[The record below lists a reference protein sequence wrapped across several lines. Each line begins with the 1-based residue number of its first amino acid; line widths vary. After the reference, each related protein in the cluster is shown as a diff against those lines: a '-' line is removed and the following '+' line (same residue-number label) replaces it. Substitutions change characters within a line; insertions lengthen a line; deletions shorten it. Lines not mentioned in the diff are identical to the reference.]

1 METNHKWTVA
11 VFILCIIPFVVIF
24 FIQASK
30 IKELNRTIEDLD
42 ASKYI
47 NVTVMYEMDIQ
58 IEKLEKTLEF
68 MRGETAGLTN
78 SIQRLSSVYKECIDK
93 TQP

>member
-1 METNHKWTVA
+1 METNHKWTVVA
-11 VFILCIIPFVVIF
+11 FILCIIPFVIIF

-47 NVTVMYEMDIQ
+47 NETVMYEMELQ
-58 IEKLEKTLEF
+58 IEKLEMSLEF
-68 MRGETAGLTN
+68 VRGETAGLKN
-78 SIQRLSSVYKECIDK
+78 SIQRLSSVYKECKDK
-93 TQP
+93 SQP